1 MKKIL
6 ALSMVLFLLYSC
18 GDQCCNSGR
27 AVPIREHSVQSV
39 NWQQLSAEYR
49 ALAYQAYNIAK
60 SRLDEILES
69 KKKSDKLAVIT
80 DIDETVIDNSP
91 YNARL
96 IKEEKE
102 YDRESWIQWGK
113 EKKAG
118 AAPGAVEFFNYAADK
133 GVEVFYISNRYDT
146 QKKETMENL
155 DILGLPFI
163 DEEHFLLR
171 EKSGGKKPRREMVM
185 ENFEVVLLLG
195 DNLSDFSELFD
206 GQPTE
211 KRNRTADDL
220 REEFGKKF
228 IVFPNPMYGDWETKG
243 LYEGKYDWTP
253 VQKDSLRKAKLIL
266 N

>member
-1 MKKIL
+1 MKKLL
-6 ALSMVLFLLYSC
+6 ALSMVLFLLYGC
-18 GDQCCNSGR
+18 GDQCCNSGQS
-27 AVPIREHSVQSV
+27 VPIREHSVQSV

-96 IKEEKE
+96 IKEDKE
-102 YDRESWIQWGK
+102 YDREGWIKWGK

-146 QKKETMENL
+146 QKEETMENL

-171 EKSGGKKPRREMVM
+171 EKSGGKER
-185 ENFEVVLLLG
+185 
-195 DNLSDFSELFD
+195 
-206 GQPTE
+206 
-211 KRNRTADDL
+211 A
-220 REEFGKKF
+220 GKWLWK
-228 IVFPNPMYGDWETKG
+228 TLK
-243 LYEGKYDWTP
+243 
-253 VQKDSLRKAKLIL
+253 
-266 N
+266 